1 VYDTFCVATG
11 QTYVRGKRTFC
22 RTRVRAN
29 VRSLPVRTNVRLQA
43 NVPRLTSTFGTLSG
57 EIRVSRAESIAS
69 GLRRDES
76 RAAGAGTESP
86 PLAPEGRTIPETRTR
101 RAKTAP
107 DAAPKTSTRR
117 AKATTAPKTDA
128 PKTAKTTRAAKSP
141 ELRAAESDARRAAL
155 AAKKDPENVALARK
169 AKRAKANVAKI
180 RDGAPT
186 ETSAPTPTRGKTGP
200 TPARIALA
208 KTVAGLRAKGE
219 KWSDIATATGASE
232 PTLAKLRKDVRAG
245 VFANLSPATDRTP
258 AGGPSV
264 PGSF

>member
-1 VYDTFCVATG
+1 
-11 QTYVRGKRTFC
+11 
-22 RTRVRAN
+22 
-29 VRSLPVRTNVRLQA
+29 LPVRTNVRLQA

-180 RDGAPT
+180 RDGAKTPAPT
-186 ETSAPTPTRGKTGP
+186 EAKTSTRGKTGP
-200 TPARIALA
+200 TPTRIALA
-208 KTVAGLRAKGE
+208 KNVAERRAKNE
-219 KWSDIATATGASE
+219 KWSEIAAATGVAE

-245 VFANLSPATDRTP
+245 VFANLSPASDRTP
-258 AGGPSV
+258 ATGA
-264 PGSF
+264 GSF

>member
-1 VYDTFCVATG
+1 
-11 QTYVRGKRTFC
+11 
-22 RTRVRAN
+22 
-29 VRSLPVRTNVRLQA
+29 LPVRTNVRLQA
-43 NVPRLTSTFGTLSG
+43 NVPRLTSTFGALSG
-57 EIRVSRAESIAS
+57 EIRVSRAEPIAS
-69 GLRRDES
+69 RLRRDES

-141 ELRAAESDARRAAL
+141 ELRAAEAESDARRAAL

>member
-1 VYDTFCVATG
+1 LRCDLAN
-11 QTYVRGKRTFC
+11 VRSGKRTFC

-43 NVPRLTSTFGTLSG
+43 NVPRLTSTFGALSG
-57 EIRVSRAESIAS
+57 EIRVSRAEPIAS
-69 GLRRDES
+69 RLRRDES

-107 DAAPKTSTRR
+107 DASPKTAKPTTRR
-117 AKATTAPKTDA
+117 AKATTAPDAA
-128 PKTAKTTRAAKSP
+128 PKTSTRAPKAKTP